1 MAKILLFLENAF
13 VAEYPLEKAKT
24 NIGRRPSNEIHI
36 DNLAVSGEHAVI
48 VKMGKDFYIED
59 VGSTNGTTVNGEDIQ
74 KHLLQHGDVIEL
86 SRHQLKFIVE
96 ENLNHIGT
104 EQQAEDAGFEKTV
117 MVRPNAQ
124 KVETV
129 LSEPQPTTPSTELDA
144 LPKTT
149 AQAEVVATVQPEV
162 VQPSPATAAMDQ
174 APAQVVGKIQ
184 VLNGSSVGRELVL
197 NKAMTTL
204 GKPGVQVAV
213 ITRRANGFF
222 ITHVEGKVYPVLNN
236 KSIGAQAY
244 ALTNHDVIEI
254 AGVKMEF
261 LTDSAIIE

>member
-48 VKMGKDFYIED
+48 VKMGKDFYVED

-96 ENLNHIGT
+96 ENLNNLGT
-104 EQQAEDAGFEKTV
+104 EQKAEDAGFEKTV
-117 MVRPNAQ
+117 MVRPNSSKPEPVLTPAQ
-124 KVETV
+124 PETT
-129 LSEPQPTTPSTELDA
+129 Q
-144 LPKTT
+144 TT
-149 AQAEVVATVQPEV
+149 ATEVNSAVEAPTKLEESSVTQPNT
-162 VQPSPATAAMDQ
+162 TAPVEQ
-174 APAQVVGKIQ
+174 APAQPKGKVQ

-213 ITRRANGFF
+213 ITRRASGFF
-222 ITHVEGKVYPVLNN
+222 VTHVEGKVYPVVNN
-236 KSIGAQAY
+236 KSIGAQAH
-244 ALTNHDVIEI
+244 ALVNHDVIEI

-261 LTDSAIIE
+261 LTDSLLG

>member
-96 ENLNHIGT
+96 ENLSHLGT
-104 EQQAEDAGFEKTV
+104 EQKAEEAGFEKTV
-117 MVRPNAQ
+117 MVRPSIQKQESVMAQ
-124 KVETV
+124 PEQISALNPIASDTLPEAET
-129 LSEPQPTTPSTELDA
+129 LAEPMP
-144 LPKTT
+144 
-149 AQAEVVATVQPEV
+149 TVQPEV
-162 VQPSPATAAMDQ
+162 VQASPVS
-174 APAQVVGKIQ
+174 APVASAQPVSKIQ

-222 ITHVEGKVYPVLNN
+222 VTHVEGKVYPVLNN

-261 LTDSAIIE
+261 LTDSAVVE

>member
-59 VGSTNGTTVNGEDIQ
+59 VGSTNGTTVNGDDIQ

-96 ENLNHIGT
+96 ENLSHLGT
-104 EQQAEDAGFEKTV
+104 EQKAEEAGFEKTV
-117 MVRPNAQ
+117 MVRPDAQ
-124 KVETV
+124 KPGHATPQQEHTIARHPVESDT
-129 LSEPQPTTPSTELDA
+129 LAEAQM
-144 LPKTT
+144 
-149 AQAEVVATVQPEV
+149 QAEPMPAAQHETAIE
-162 VQPSPATAAMDQ
+162 SPIAAPV
-174 APAQVVGKIQ
+174 APAQQVSKIQ

-213 ITRRANGFF
+213 ITRRANGFYV
-222 ITHVEGKVYPVLNN
+222 THVEGKVYPVLNN

-261 LTDSAIIE
+261 LTDSAIVE